1 MILIDC
7 IISVSYNA
15 SMKSIGSII
24 KELREERGVSRA
36 WLSRKAN
43 VSYDYLFKVEREV
56 IKKVSHE
63 QLSKIVNAL
72 GLSMAQF
79 EEIQKKYCSE
89 QNQINHHNISNVT
102 LLNKPLTTIPVYGK
116 VPAGM
121 PREAW
126 HDYIW
131 EYISVPDVS
140 DKAFGLVV
148 SGDSMVGEDITEG
161 DIVVIEPN
169 MEAHNGDIVV
179 AVIDGSEFTLKKFYR
194 DKDHIILAPA
204 NEHYQPIIFSLESF
218 DNRVM
223 ILGVMVGVYK
233 RYKKRKIF

>member
-1 MILIDC
+1 MATIEKLAKALDVSVAE
-7 IISVSYNA
+7 IIGVDSDIKYKAQEVDR
-15 SMKSIGSII
+15 KLQLLEKII
-24 KELREERGVSRA
+24 KET
-36 WLSRKAN
+36 
-43 VSYDYLFKVEREV
+43 
-56 IKKVSHE
+56 
-63 QLSKIVNAL
+63 
-72 GLSMAQF
+72 
-79 EEIQKKYCSE
+79 
-89 QNQINHHNISNVT
+89 SNVT
-102 LLNKPLTTIPVYGK
+102 PISKPLTTIPVYGK

-169 MEAHNGDIVV
+169 MESHNGDIVV
-179 AVIDGSEFTLKKFYR
+179 AVIDGSEFTLKKFYK

>member
-1 MILIDC
+1 M
-7 IISVSYNA
+7 N
-15 SMKSIGSII
+15 IGSNIKRLRLQRDMSARELAEKVGCSINHIYRIENNRYKDIPMATIEKLAKALDVSVAEIIGVDSDIKYKTQEVDRKLQLLEKII
-24 KELREERGVSRA
+24 KEV
-36 WLSRKAN
+36 
-43 VSYDYLFKVEREV
+43 
-56 IKKVSHE
+56 
-63 QLSKIVNAL
+63 
-72 GLSMAQF
+72 
-79 EEIQKKYCSE
+79 
-89 QNQINHHNISNVT
+89 SNVT
-102 LLNKPLTTIPVYGK
+102 PLSKPLTTIPVYGK

-148 SGDSMVGEDITEG
+148 SGDSMIGEDITEG

-218 DNRVM
+218 DDRVM
-223 ILGVMVGVYK
+223 IIGVMVGVYK
-233 RYKKRKIF
+233 RYKKRKF

>member
-1 MILIDC
+1 MNIGQRIRKAREAKGITQVELARTIGISPQQMYRIETGRSNPSFKTLSLIAKALGISEEELLKSEDVSSKLLEIEEQKKILKSLID
-7 IISVSYNA
+7 
-15 SMKSIGSII
+15 
-24 KELREERGVSRA
+24 
-36 WLSRKAN
+36 
-43 VSYDYLFKVEREV
+43 
-56 IKKVSHE
+56 
-63 QLSKIVNAL
+63 KIT
-72 GLSMAQF
+72 
-79 EEIQKKYCSE
+79 
-89 QNQINHHNISNVT
+89 SNVT
-102 LLNKPLTTIPVYGK
+102 PLSKPLTTTPVYGK

-148 SGDSMVGEDITEG
+148 SGDSMIGEDITEG